1 MKILEEEKTLD
12 CSVDALW
19 SFLSFGQ
26 NAVGL
31 DFLRVAFDCS
41 VDALWSFLSFG
52 QNAVGLD
59 FLRVAKKTN
68 W

>member
-1 MKILEEEKTLD
+1 MKILEEEKT
-12 CSVDALW
+12 
-19 SFLSFGQ
+19 
-26 NAVGL
+26 
-31 DFLRVAFDCS
+31 FDCS